1 MQKII
6 AEAEPQGEVVVIL
19 TAERLLAYI
28 DKIVPEV
35 IFIHMDNREN
45 NGYFLIKQLRN
56 RLPQVNVIIVAEQ
69 YQYVQELLKLRIS
82 GYVIG
87 ELTAERV
94 IEELLNLRYH
104 CEYM

>member
-1 MQKII
+1 MRRII
-6 AEAEPQGEVVVIL
+6 SEAEPQEDVTMVL
-19 TAERLLAYI
+19 TAEGLLSYI

-35 IFIHMDNREN
+35 IFIHMDNRGN
-45 NGYFLIKQLRN
+45 DGYFLIKRLRN
-56 RLPQVNVIIVAEQ
+56 RLSQVNVIIVAEK

-87 ELTAERV
+87 ELTGERV
-94 IEELLNLRYH
+94 KEELLNLRYH